1 MYDGYSSD
9 SYACSYLRPMAT
21 KRACIVIDYSSEAIA
36 DILRNLNLG
45 EDSVAAFVTADGR
58 EILVENGE
66 LVRGGDFSF
75 VNQDYY
81 TEAMAD
87 TAAIVID
94 YVAYKNTQYLF
105 MISKS
110 GSNGSAICAMV
121 PVSMVNAGA
130 ATIRNVTIVLVVIS
144 WLIALFAGVL
154 IIRGIVST
162 ISHISRRLQVVAGG
176 DLTVS
181 VNTSRRDEF
190 RILVKSVAE
199 MIRNSRDL
207 IIQVLNTTK
216 DVSDSTEKL
225 ANATVTLNNS
235 NSLIADSV
243 EEMDKG
249 LNSQSENSRNCLEL
263 MDELSGRIAVAV
275 ESAEHINAIMQGTR
289 ETIENGMATMDDLA
303 AKSTDTSNI
312 TNQVTTNIGNLG
324 ESLKEIEKFV
334 ETINKIAKETN
345 LLALNASI
353 EAARAGEAGKGFAVV
368 ALSVSDLSDNT
379 IQAADMI
386 RDAMT
391 TIRRN
396 ADDTVNAS
404 RQAGDIVSR
413 QAQTVADTIQVFR
426 GLNED
431 MENIIS
437 ELSALS
443 DAVRGMEQHRKDTLM
458 AIEGISSVSEENA
471 ASISAV
477 NDSLK
482 KQMEIVDNLHDSMRE
497 LEDKAETL
505 NEAVN
510 AFRL

>member
-1 MYDGYSSD
+1 MYIIPREDMPIISAYGDDTETQGFYDALLESGEGKCLQTLKGDWIGGHDHIDDMFGKIYDGYSAD
-9 SYACSYLRPMAT
+9 SYACSYIRPLAT
-21 KRACIVIDYSSEAIA
+21 KRACIVIDY
-36 DILRNLNLG
+36 
-45 EDSVAAFVTADGR
+45 VT
-58 EILVENGE
+58 
-66 LVRGGDFSF
+66 
-75 VNQDYY
+75 
-81 TEAMAD
+81 
-87 TAAIVID
+87 
-94 YVAYKNTQYLF
+94 YKNAQHLF

-130 ATIRNVTIVLVVIS
+130 DTIRNVTVILVIVS
-144 WLIALFAGVL
+144 WLIAIFAGIL

-162 ISHISRRLQVVAGG
+162 ISHISKRLQIVAGG
-176 DLTVS
+176 DLTVN

-190 RILVKSVAE
+190 KVLVKSVAE
-199 MIRNSRDL
+199 MIRNSRNL

-243 EEMDKG
+243 EEMD
-249 LNSQSENSRNCLEL
+249 
-263 MDELSGRIAVAV
+263 ELSQRIAVAV
-275 ESAEHINAIMQGTR
+275 ESADHINSIMVGTK
-289 ETIENGMATMDDLA
+289 ETISNGMATMDDLA
-303 AKSTDTSNI
+303 EKSADTSNI
-312 TNQVTTNIGNLG
+312 TGRVTTNISNLG

-396 ADDTVNAS
+396 ADETVSAS
-404 RQAGDIVSR
+404 MQAGDIVSR
-413 QAQTVADTIQVFR
+413 QTKTVTDTIQVFK
-426 GLNED
+426 GLND
-431 MENIIS
+431 DVENIIL
-437 ELSALS
+437 ELSSLS
-443 DAVRGMEQHRKDTLM
+443 ETIRGMEQHRQDTLM

-482 KQMEIVDNLHDSMRE
+482 KQMAIVDNLHDSMKE
-497 LEDKAETL
+497 LEEKAETL
-505 NEAVN
+505 NNAVN

>member
-1 MYDGYSSD
+1 MENMYIIPREDMPIISAYGDDTETQGFYDALLESGEGKCLQTLKGDWIGGHDHIDDMFGKIYDGYSAD
-9 SYACSYLRPMAT
+9 SYACSYIRPLAT
-21 KRACIVIDYSSEAIA
+21 KRACIVIDY
-36 DILRNLNLG
+36 
-45 EDSVAAFVTADGR
+45 VT
-58 EILVENGE
+58 
-66 LVRGGDFSF
+66 
-75 VNQDYY
+75 
-81 TEAMAD
+81 
-87 TAAIVID
+87 
-94 YVAYKNTQYLF
+94 YKNAQHLF

-130 ATIRNVTIVLVVIS
+130 DTIRNVTVILVIVS
-144 WLIALFAGVL
+144 WLIAMFAGIL

-162 ISHISRRLQVVAGG
+162 ISHISKRLQIVAGG
-176 DLTVS
+176 DLTVN

-190 RILVKSVAE
+190 KVLVKSVAE
-199 MIRNSRDL
+199 MIRNSRNL
-207 IIQVLNTTK
+207 IIQMLNTTK

-263 MDELSGRIAVAV
+263 MDELSQRIAVAV
-275 ESAEHINAIMQGTR
+275 ESADHINSIMVGTK
-289 ETIENGMATMDDLA
+289 ETISNGMATMDDLA
-303 AKSTDTSNI
+303 EKSADTSNI
-312 TNQVTTNIGNLG
+312 TGRVTTNISNLG

-396 ADDTVNAS
+396 ADETVSAS
-404 RQAGDIVSR
+404 MQAGDIVSR
-413 QAQTVADTIQVFR
+413 QTKTVTDTIQVLK
-426 GLNED
+426 GLND
-431 MENIIS
+431 DVENIIL
-437 ELSALS
+437 ELSSLS
-443 DAVRGMEQHRKDTLM
+443 ETIRGMEQHRQDTLM
-458 AIEGISSVSEENA
+458 A
-471 ASISAV
+471 
-477 NDSLK
+477 
-482 KQMEIVDNLHDSMRE
+482 IVDNLHDSMKE
-497 LEDKAETL
+497 LEEKAETL
-505 NEAVN
+505 NNAVN